1 MSGDRPAHLRPSLV
15 LLVAVG
21 GAVGTAARYGL
32 STALGPADGWPTA
45 TLVENLL
52 GALLLG
58 VLLERLARRGPETTA
73 ARRVRLTLGTGL
85 LGGFTTFSTLAI
97 EVERLTAAGRPAL
110 GLLYGLVSVVVG
122 VVAAFAGVVLAA
134 RRSSGRGPSR

>member
-15 LLVAVG
+15 L
-21 GAVGTAARYGL
+21 
-32 STALGPADGWPTA
+32 
-45 TLVENLL
+45 LVENLL